1 MKKPSTIRHHYSSAF
16 KLEAVEQVVKYHQK
30 AIDVARSLDIDPS
43 TLRKWVKQYQGE
55 LQGMTPRGQ
64 ALTVEQRRIKELE
77 AQVKRLEMEKA
88 ILKQAAVLMSE
99 IPGKFTR

>member
-1 MKKPSTIRHHYSSAF
+1 MKKPSTILHHYSPAF
-16 KLEAVEQVVKYHQK
+16 KLEAVEQIVKYHQK

-43 TLRKWVKQYQGE
+43 TLRKWVRQYRDE
-55 LQGMTPRGQ
+55 LQEMAPRSQ

-77 AQVKRLEMEKA
+77 KQVKRLEMEKA

-99 IPGKFTR
+99 TPGTFTR